1 MNVGYVMGGIMHQLS
16 KHHIKLKGDV
26 AFSVCVISLVEGLI
40 RQLNPSF
47 DMFEAA
53 MPYFSKYKLIDS
65 IQLVETRVEEKK
77 RLRKGKQQRLVQNP
91 DSLNS
96 MAPAATMALPS
107 KTH

>member
-1 MNVGYVMGGIMHQLS
+1 MHQLS

-40 RQLNPSF
+40 RQLNPAF

-77 RLRKGKQQRLVQNP
+77 RLRKGKQQDLVRTAG
-91 DSLNS
+91 SVNS
-96 MAPAATMALPS
+96 IAPAATTVLP
-107 KTH
+107 KGTQ